1 MLEEYIGNK
10 IREAYDFMQ
19 NDTEKA
25 LNIFDE
31 ILEIE
36 PDNID
41 ALNGKGSC
49 LMKLNRFDEADQ
61 YFNHSLS
68 ICKNSSALLN
78 KGIIFKQKND
88 FENALTYYDK
98 ACKVNPKLENIVN
111 ILKNEITNVNDEI
124 DLSEFNDEANE
135 LIKQG
140 IEFKNQKKLWD
151 SLDSFMR
158 AIEAD
163 ETCKEHVNELIGE
176 IKSIFQK
183 EFLYNDDQFN
193 SDSKIDR
200 LKMQALRALIKENN
214 PSKALTL
221 MDLVLELDENDINT
235 LNHKGGVLFICDE
248 YEKAIECF
256 DTCLSID
263 KDYSYALFNKALVL
277 RIMNKLPEALQ
288 CFDELLKTPQN
299 YNKVKP
305 YQLEIL
311 DKLHEE
317 TQHDLI
323 LT

>member
-1 MLEEYIGNK
+1 MLEEYINSK
-10 IREAYDFMQ
+10 ISEAYDFMQ

-36 PDNID
+36 PDNIE
-41 ALNGKGSC
+41 ALNGKGSS
-49 LMKLNRFDEADQ
+49 LMKLNRFDEANQ
-61 YFNHSLS
+61 YFNHSLT
-68 ICKNSSALLN
+68 IKENSSALLN
-78 KGIIFKQKND
+78 KGIIFKHEND
-88 FENALTYYDK
+88 FENALIFYDK
-98 ACKVNPKLENIVN
+98 ACQINPNLENIVN
-111 ILKNEITNVNDEI
+111 ILKKEITDVSDEA
-124 DLSEFNDEANE
+124 DLYEFDDEAND

-163 ETCKEHVNELIGE
+163 ESCRDYVRELIGE

-183 EFLYNDDQFN
+183 EFLYHDAEFDTN
-193 SDSKIDR
+193 SKIDR

-214 PSKALTL
+214 PTKALTL
-221 MDLVLELDENDINT
+221 MDLVLELDENDVNT

-248 YEKAIECF
+248 YENAIECF
-256 DTCLSID
+256 DKCLSID
-263 KDYSYALFNKALVL
+263 ENYSYALFNKALVL

-288 CFDELLKTPQN
+288 CFDELLKMPQN

-317 TQHDLI
+317 AT
-323 LT
+323 T

>member
-1 MLEEYIGNK
+1 MLEEYINNR
-10 IREAYDFMQ
+10 INEAYDYMQ

-25 LNIFDE
+25 LEIFDE
-31 ILEIE
+31 VLEIE
-36 PDNID
+36 PDSIE
-41 ALNGKGSC
+41 ALNGKGST

-61 YFNHSLS
+61 YYNHSLS
-68 ICKNSSALLN
+68 ICENSSALLN
-78 KGIIFKQKND
+78 KGIIFKHKND
-88 FENALTYYDK
+88 FENALLFYDK
-98 ACKVNPKLENIVN
+98 ACQINPKLENIVN
-111 ILKNEITNVNDEI
+111 ILKKEITDDNEDI
-124 DLSEFNDEANE
+124 DLNDFSDEANE
-135 LIKQG
+135 LIKHG

-151 SLDSFMR
+151 SLDYLMR

-163 ETCKEHVNELIGE
+163 ESCKDYVNELIDE

-183 EFLYNDDQFN
+183 EFIYNDGQFN
-193 SDSKIDR
+193 ADSKIDR

-214 PSKALTL
+214 PTKSLTL

-256 DTCLSID
+256 DKCLSLD
-263 KDYSYALFNKALVL
+263 ENYSYALFNKALVL

-288 CFDELLKTPQN
+288 CFDELLKMPQN

-317 TQHDLI
+317 AT
-323 LT
+323 T

>member
-1 MLEEYIGNK
+1 MLEEYINSR
-10 IREAYDFMQ
+10 INETYDYMQ

-25 LNIFDE
+25 MNIFDE

-36 PDNID
+36 PDNIK
-41 ALNGKGSC
+41 ALNGKGSS

-61 YFNHSLS
+61 YYNHSLS
-68 ICKNSSALLN
+68 ICENSSALLN
-78 KGIIFKQKND
+78 KGIIFKHKND
-88 FENALTYYDK
+88 FENALIFYDK
-98 ACKVNPKLENIVN
+98 ACQVNPSLENIVN
-111 ILKNEITNVNDEI
+111 ILKNEITEADDEMDLNDF
-124 DLSEFNDEANE
+124 SDEANE

-151 SLDSFMR
+151 SLDSFMK

-163 ETCKEHVNELIGE
+163 ESCSEYVSELIDE
-176 IKSIFQK
+176 IKGIFQN
-183 EFLYNDDQFN
+183 EFLYNDGEFN
-193 SDSKIDR
+193 ADSKIDR

-221 MDLVLELDENDINT
+221 MDLVLELDSTDINT
-235 LNHKGGVLFICDE
+235 LNHKGGVLFICNQ

-256 DTCLSID
+256 DECLSMD
-263 KDYSYALFNKALVL
+263 ENYSCALFNKALVL
-277 RIMNKLPEALQ
+277 RIMNRLPEALQ
-288 CFDELLKTPQN
+288 CFDELLKMPQN

-317 TQHDLI
+317 AT
-323 LT
+323 T